1 MNRNNQFMASLVLLT
16 MTNVKINK
24 EYEKLLDIPDEYK
37 DDAYKYCV
45 MVLSGTFTTCKDTQ
59 LACIRHLRDVKRSI
73 EDDEFPYVYKPKRAK
88 KVIQFIEVLPDT
100 KGKFN
105 KLALF
110 QKFIVS
116 MVRGW
121 FTEEDD
127 YLRFNKAFI
136 SMARKGGKSLLV
148 SGLTLYSFLFDREP
162 AEGRQIFCAAN
173 DKKQASIVFN
183 MVAKQLLYFI
193 SQVPELKKD
202 VKKVRELLQ
211 HTKDG
216 SYVMPLSRDTGA
228 VDGFEPFL
236 AVIDEYHAAK
246 TNEMLE
252 LIQSGQGNLMQSL
265 IFIISTAGFN
275 LNAPMY
281 MDEWP
286 YAKEILADTYR
297 DEQYFAIIFEQ
308 DSEEEWQDKSMW
320 AKSNPLINESDDLKE
335 QIEDFLQKRV
345 DEAVKKGTMFRVLVK
360 NFNYW
365 MQASEESYL
374 DFNDWKKNET
384 EFDIKGTKTYIGLD
398 LSRADDLTAVSFIH
412 LDEIKKR
419 YFVTSHSF
427 VATKGGL
434 QAKIERDLIDYRQ
447 MAQHGY
453 CTITD
458 LQSGIINSN
467 QVLDYIEKYIL
478 TNNLDVQA
486 ICYDPHAIHGFI
498 AEIEKRNWRY
508 ELIEIRQG
516 AMTLSNPVIDFRLKV
531 IDEQVKHHKNPLLDI
546 AVKNAVSKNVN
557 DSVMIEKK
565 LNREKIDPLM
575 STIFAY
581 VIASEHEWDK
591 KRALPVFI

>member
-1 MNRNNQFMASLVLLT
+1 

-24 EYEKLLDIPDEYK
+24 EYEKLLDIPNEYK

-45 MVLSGTFTTCKDTQ
+45 MVLSGTFITCKDTQ
-59 LACIRHLRDVKRSI
+59 LACIRHLRDIKRSI
-73 EDDEFPYVYKPKRAK
+73 EEDEFPYVYKPKRAK

-183 MVAKQLLYFI
+183 MVAKQLMYFI

-252 LIQSGQGNLMQSL
+252 LIESGQVNLMQSL

-308 DSEEEWQDKSMW
+308 DSEEEWQDKTMW

-412 LDEIKKR
+412 LDEVKR
-419 YFVTSHSF
+419 QYFVTSHSF

-531 IDEQVKHHKNPLLDI
+531 IDEQIKHHKNPLLDI
-546 AVKNAVSKNVN
+546 AVKNAVAKNVN

>member
-1 MNRNNQFMASLVLLT
+1 

-24 EYEKLLDIPDEYK
+24 VYEKMLDIPNKYK

-45 MVLSGTFTTCKDTQ
+45 MVLSGTFITCKDTR
-59 LACIRHLRDVKRSI
+59 LACIRHLRDIKRSI

-183 MVAKQLLYFI
+183 MVAKQLMYFI

-286 YAKEILADTYR
+286 YAKEILADTYH

-308 DSEEEWQDKSMW
+308 DSEEEWQDKTMW
-320 AKSNPLINESDDLKE
+320 AKSNPLINENDDLKE

-384 EFDIKGTKTYIGLD
+384 EFDIKGAKTYIGLD

-412 LDEIKKR
+412 LDEVKKQ

-531 IDEQVKHHKNPLLDI
+531 IDEQIKHHKNPLLDI
-546 AVKNAVSKNVN
+546 AVKNAVAKNVN

>member
-1 MNRNNQFMASLVLLT
+1 

-24 EYEKLLDIPDEYK
+24 EYEKLLDIPKEYK

-45 MVLSGTFTTCKDTQ
+45 MVLSGTFITCKDTQ
-59 LACIRHLRDVKRSI
+59 LACIRHLKDIKRSI

-121 FTEEDD
+121 FTDEDD

-183 MVAKQLLYFI
+183 MVAKQLMYFI

-308 DSEEEWQDKSMW
+308 DSEEEWQDKTMW

-384 EFDIKGTKTYIGLD
+384 NFDIKGTKTYIGLD

-412 LDEIKKR
+412 LDEVKKQ

-531 IDEQVKHHKNPLLDI
+531 IDEQIKHHKNPLLDI
-546 AVKNAVSKNVN
+546 AVKNAVAKNVN

>member
-1 MNRNNQFMASLVLLT
+1 
-16 MTNVKINK
+16 MTNVKIAQ

-45 MVLSGTFTTCKDTQ
+45 LVLSGTFIASKDTIN
-59 LACIRHLRDVKRSI
+59 ACIRHLKDIKRSI
-73 EDDEFPYVYKPKRAK
+73 EDDDFKFVYKPKRAK
-88 KVIQFIEVLPDT
+88 KVIKFVEALPDT
-100 KGKFN
+100 KGNFN
-105 KLALF
+105 KLGYF
-110 QKFIVS
+110 QKFIIAS
-116 MVRGW
+116 VRGW
-121 FTEEDD
+121 FNEEDC
-127 YLRFNKAFI
+127 LRFRKAFI
-136 SMARKGGKSLLV
+136 SMARKQGKSILV

-162 AEGRQIFCAAN
+162 REGRQIFCTAN

-183 MVAKQLLYFI
+183 MVAKQLMYFV

-202 VKKVRELLQ
+202 VKKVRELLT
-211 HTKDG
+211 HIKDG

-236 AVIDEYHAAK
+236 AVVDEYHAAK

-252 LIQSGQGNLMQSL
+252 LIESGQGNLLQSL
-265 IFIISTAGFN
+265 IFIISTAGFD
-275 LNAPMY
+275 LNGPMY

-286 YAKEILADTYR
+286 YAKEILAGTYH
-297 DEQYFAIIFEQ
+297 DEEYFAIIYEQ
-308 DSEEEWQDKSMW
+308 DHEEEWQEKTMW
-320 AKSNPLINESDDLKE
+320 AKSNPLINESDELKE
-335 QIEDFLQKRV
+335 RIEEYLEKRV
-345 DEAVKKGTMFRVLVK
+345 DANTKKGTMFRVLVK

-374 DFNDWKKNET
+374 DINDWKKNET
-384 EFDIKGTKTYIGLD
+384 DFDIKNTKVYIGLD

-412 LDEIKKR
+412 LDEKNKQ
-419 YFVTSHSF
+419 YYVTSHSF
-427 VATKGGL
+427 VGKKGGL

-447 MAQHGY
+447 MSANGF
-453 CTITD
+453 CTITN
-458 LQSGIINSN
+458 LQSDIINSN
-467 QVLDYIEKYIL
+467 QVLDYIEKYIIQ
-478 TNNLDVQA
+478 NSLDVQA

-498 AEIEKRNWRY
+498 AEVEKRNWRY

-531 IDEQVKHHKNPLLDI
+531 IDSQIKHHKNPLLDI
-546 AVKNAVSKNVN
+546 AVKNAVAKNVN

-581 VIASEHEWDK
+581 VIASEHEWNK

>member
-1 MNRNNQFMASLVLLT
+1 

-24 EYEKLLDIPDEYK
+24 EYEKLLNIPDEYK

-45 MVLSGTFTTCKDTQ
+45 MVLSGTFITCKDTQ
-59 LACIRHLRDVKRSI
+59 LACIRHLRDIKRSI

-183 MVAKQLLYFI
+183 MVAKQLMYFI

-320 AKSNPLINESDDLKE
+320 SKSNPLINESDDLKE

-384 EFDIKGTKTYIGLD
+384 DFDIKGTKTYIGLD

-412 LDEIKKR
+412 LDEVKKQ

-531 IDEQVKHHKNPLLDI
+531 IDEQIKHHKNPLLDI
-546 AVKNAVSKNVN
+546 AVKNAVAKNVN

>member
-1 MNRNNQFMASLVLLT
+1 
-16 MTNVKINK
+16 MTNVKIPK
-24 EYEKLLDIPDEYK
+24 AYEEYLNIPDEYK

-45 MVLSGTFTTCKDTQ
+45 MVLSGAFVTCKDTR
-59 LACIRHLRDVKRSI
+59 LACIRHLKDIKRSI
-73 EDDEFPYVYKPKRAK
+73 EDNEFPYVYKPKRAK

-183 MVAKQLLYFI
+183 MVAKQLMYFI

-286 YAKEILADTYR
+286 YAKEILADTYH

-320 AKSNPLINESDDLKE
+320 SKSNPLINESDDLKE

-412 LDEIKKR
+412 LDEVKKQ

-531 IDEQVKHHKNPLLDI
+531 IDEQIKHHKNPLLDI
-546 AVKNAVSKNVN
+546 AVKNAVAKNVN

>member
-1 MNRNNQFMASLVLLT
+1 MT
-16 MTNVKINK
+16 MTNVKIPK
-24 EYEKLLDIPDEYK
+24 AYEEYLNIPDEYK

-45 MVLSGTFTTCKDTQ
+45 MVLSGAFVTCKDTR
-59 LACIRHLRDVKRSI
+59 LACIRHLKDIKRSI
-73 EDDEFPYVYKPKRAK
+73 EDNEFPYVYKPKRAK

-121 FTEEDD
+121 FTEEED

-183 MVAKQLLYFI
+183 MVAKQLMYFI

-308 DSEEEWQDKSMW
+308 DSEEEWQDKTMW

-384 EFDIKGTKTYIGLD
+384 GFDIKGTKTYIGLD

-412 LDEIKKR
+412 LDEVKKQ

>member
-1 MNRNNQFMASLVLLT
+1 
-16 MTNVKINK
+16 MTNVKIPK
-24 EYEKLLDIPDEYK
+24 AYEEYLNIPDEYK

-45 MVLSGTFTTCKDTQ
+45 MVLSGAFVTCKDTR
-59 LACIRHLRDVKRSI
+59 LACIRHLKDIKRSI
-73 EDDEFPYVYKPKRAK
+73 EDNEFPYVYKPKRAK

-183 MVAKQLLYFI
+183 MVAKQLMYFI

-308 DSEEEWQDKSMW
+308 DSEEEWQDKTMW

-384 EFDIKGTKTYIGLD
+384 GFDIKGTKTYIGLD

-412 LDEIKKR
+412 LDEVKKE

-531 IDEQVKHHKNPLLDI
+531 IDEQIKHHKNPLLDI
-546 AVKNAVSKNVN
+546 AVKNAVAKNVN

>member
-1 MNRNNQFMASLVLLT
+1 MT
-16 MTNVKINK
+16 MTNVKIPK
-24 EYEKLLDIPDEYK
+24 AYEEYLNIPDEYK

-45 MVLSGTFTTCKDTQ
+45 MVLSGAFVTCKDTR
-59 LACIRHLRDVKRSI
+59 LACIRHLKDIKRSI
-73 EDDEFPYVYKPKRAK
+73 EDNEFPYVYKPKRAK

-183 MVAKQLLYFI
+183 MVAKQLMYFI

-275 LNAPMY
+275 LNSPMY

-308 DSEEEWQDKSMW
+308 DSEEEWQDKTMW

-384 EFDIKGTKTYIGLD
+384 GFDIKGTKTYIGLD

-412 LDEIKKR
+412 LDEVKKE

-531 IDEQVKHHKNPLLDI
+531 IDEQIKHHKNPLLDI
-546 AVKNAVSKNVN
+546 AVKNAVAKNVN

>member
-1 MNRNNQFMASLVLLT
+1 

-24 EYEKLLDIPDEYK
+24 EYEKLLDIPNEYK

-45 MVLSGTFTTCKDTQ
+45 MVLSGTFITCKDTQ
-59 LACIRHLRDVKRSI
+59 LACIRHLKDIKRSI

-127 YLRFNKAFI
+127 YLRFNKSFI

-183 MVAKQLLYFI
+183 MVAKQLMYFI

-398 LSRADDLTAVSFIH
+398 MSRADDLTAVSFIH
-412 LDEIKKR
+412 LDEVKKQ

-453 CTITD
+453 CTITN

-516 AMTLSNPVIDFRLKV
+516 AMTLSNPVIDFRLKI
-531 IDEQVKHHKNPLLDI
+531 IDEQIKHHKNPLLDI
-546 AVKNAVSKNVN
+546 AVKNAVAKNVN

>member
-1 MNRNNQFMASLVLLT
+1 

-24 EYEKLLDIPDEYK
+24 EYEKLLDIPNEYK

-45 MVLSGTFTTCKDTQ
+45 MVLSGTFITCKDTQ
-59 LACIRHLRDVKRSI
+59 LACIRHLKDIKRSI

-127 YLRFNKAFI
+127 CLRFNKAFI

-183 MVAKQLLYFI
+183 MVAKQLMYFI

-265 IFIISTAGFN
+265 IFIISTPGFN

-308 DSEEEWQDKSMW
+308 DSEEEWQDKTMW

-384 EFDIKGTKTYIGLD
+384 NFDIKGTKTYIGLD

-412 LDEIKKR
+412 LDEVKKQ

-478 TNNLDVQA
+478 TNNLEVQA

-531 IDEQVKHHKNPLLDI
+531 IDEQIKHHKNPLLDI
-546 AVKNAVSKNVN
+546 AVKNAVTKNVN

>member
-1 MNRNNQFMASLVLLT
+1 

-24 EYEKLLDIPDEYK
+24 VYEKMLDIPNKYK

-45 MVLSGTFTTCKDTQ
+45 MVLSGTFITCKDTR
-59 LACIRHLRDVKRSI
+59 LACIRHLRDIKRSI

-183 MVAKQLLYFI
+183 MVAKQLMYFI

-286 YAKEILADTYR
+286 YAKEILADTYH

-308 DSEEEWQDKSMW
+308 DSEEEWQDKTMW
-320 AKSNPLINESDDLKE
+320 AKSNPLINENDDLKE

-412 LDEIKKR
+412 LDEVKKQC
-419 YFVTSHSF
+419 FVTSHSF

-531 IDEQVKHHKNPLLDI
+531 IDEQIKHHKNPLLDI
-546 AVKNAVSKNVN
+546 AVKNAVAKNVN

>member
-1 MNRNNQFMASLVLLT
+1 

-24 EYEKLLDIPDEYK
+24 EYEKLLDIPNEYK

-59 LACIRHLRDVKRSI
+59 LACIRHLRDIKRSI
-73 EDDEFPYVYKPKRAK
+73 EDDDFNYVYKPKRAK
-88 KVIQFIEVLPDT
+88 KVIKFIEALPDT
-100 KGKFN
+100 KGKFH
-105 KLALF
+105 KLAMF
-110 QKFIVS
+110 QKFIIS

-121 FTEEDD
+121 FDDND

-148 SGLTLYSFLFDREP
+148 SGLVLYSFLFDREP
-162 AEGRQIFCAAN
+162 SEGRQIFCAAN
-173 DKKQASIVFN
+173 DKRQASIVFN
-183 MVAKQLLYFI
+183 MVAKQLMYFV

-211 HTKDG
+211 HNKDG

-252 LIQSGQGNLMQSL
+252 LIQSGQGNLLQSL

-281 MDEWP
+281 TDEWP
-286 YAKEILADTYR
+286 YAKEILTGNYH

-308 DSEEEWQDKSMW
+308 DNEEEWQDKSMW

-345 DEAVKKGTMFRVLVK
+345 DEATQKGTMLRVLVK

-365 MQASEESYL
+365 MQASKESYL

-384 EFDIKGTKTYIGLD
+384 EFDIKGTKAYVGLD

-412 LDEIKKR
+412 LDEVNKE
-419 YFVTSHSF
+419 YYVTSHSF
-427 VATKGGL
+427 VGTKGGL

-447 MAQHGY
+447 MSQHGY
-453 CTITD
+453 CTLTN

-467 QVLDYIEKYIL
+467 QVLDYIEKYIIE
-478 TNNLDVQA
+478 NNLDVQA

-531 IDEQVKHHKNPLLDI
+531 IDGQIKHHKNPLLDI
-546 AVKNAVSKNVN
+546 AIKNAVSKNIN

-591 KRALPVFI
+591 KRALPMFI

>member
-1 MNRNNQFMASLVLLT
+1 

-24 EYEKLLDIPDEYK
+24 EYEKLLDIPNEYK

-45 MVLSGTFTTCKDTQ
+45 MVLSGTFITCKDTQ
-59 LACIRHLRDVKRSI
+59 LACIRHLRDIKRSI

-183 MVAKQLLYFI
+183 MVAKQLMYFI

-308 DSEEEWQDKSMW
+308 DSEEEWQDKTMW

-412 LDEIKKR
+412 LDEVKKQ

-478 TNNLDVQA
+478 KNNLDVQA

-531 IDEQVKHHKNPLLDI
+531 IDEQIKHHKNPLLDI
-546 AVKNAVSKNVN
+546 AVKNAVAKNVN

>member
-1 MNRNNQFMASLVLLT
+1 

-24 EYEKLLDIPDEYK
+24 EYEKLLDIPNEYK

-45 MVLSGTFTTCKDTQ
+45 MVLSGTFITCKDTQ
-59 LACIRHLRDVKRSI
+59 LACIRHLRDIKRSI

-183 MVAKQLLYFI
+183 MVAKQLMYFI

-308 DSEEEWQDKSMW
+308 DSEEEWQDKTMW

-384 EFDIKGTKTYIGLD
+384 NFDIKGTKTYIGLD

-412 LDEIKKR
+412 LDEVKKQ

-531 IDEQVKHHKNPLLDI
+531 IDEQIKHHKNPLLDI
-546 AVKNAVSKNVN
+546 AVKNAVAKNVN

>member
-1 MNRNNQFMASLVLLT
+1 

-24 EYEKLLDIPDEYK
+24 EYEKLLDIPNEYK

-45 MVLSGTFTTCKDTQ
+45 MVLSGTFITCKDTQ
-59 LACIRHLRDVKRSI
+59 LACIRHLRDIKRSI

-183 MVAKQLLYFI
+183 MVAKQLMYFI

-286 YAKEILADTYR
+286 YAKEILADTYH

-320 AKSNPLINESDDLKE
+320 SKSNPLINESDDLKE

-384 EFDIKGTKTYIGLD
+384 DFDIKGTKTYVGLD

-412 LDEIKKR
+412 LDEVKKQ

-531 IDEQVKHHKNPLLDI
+531 IDEQIKHHKNPLLDI
-546 AVKNAVSKNVN
+546 AVKNAVAKNVN

>member
-1 MNRNNQFMASLVLLT
+1 

-24 EYEKLLDIPDEYK
+24 EYEKLLDIPNEYK

-45 MVLSGTFTTCKDTQ
+45 MVLSGTFITCKDTQ
-59 LACIRHLRDVKRSI
+59 LACIRHLKDIKRSI

-183 MVAKQLLYFI
+183 MVAKQLMYFI

-252 LIQSGQGNLMQSL
+252 LIESGQVNLMQSL

-308 DSEEEWQDKSMW
+308 DSEEEWQDKTMW
-320 AKSNPLINESDDLKE
+320 GKSNPLINESDDLKE

-384 EFDIKGTKTYIGLD
+384 DFDIKGTKTYIGLD
-398 LSRADDLTAVSFIH
+398 LSRADDLTAVSFVH
-412 LDEIKKR
+412 LDEVKKQ

-531 IDEQVKHHKNPLLDI
+531 IDEQIKHHKNPLLDI
-546 AVKNAVSKNVN
+546 AVKNAVAKNVN

>member
-1 MNRNNQFMASLVLLT
+1 MT
-16 MTNVKINK
+16 MTNVKIPK
-24 EYEKLLDIPDEYK
+24 VYEEYLNIPDEYK

-45 MVLSGTFTTCKDTQ
+45 MVLSGTFITCKDTR
-59 LACIRHLRDVKRSI
+59 LACIRHLKDIKRSV

-183 MVAKQLLYFI
+183 MVAKQLMYFI

-308 DSEEEWQDKSMW
+308 DSEEEWQDKTMW

-384 EFDIKGTKTYIGLD
+384 GFDIKGTKTYIGLD

-412 LDEIKKR
+412 LDEVKKE

-531 IDEQVKHHKNPLLDI
+531 IDEQIKHHKNPLLDI

-565 LNREKIDPLM
+565 LNREKVDPLM

>member
-1 MNRNNQFMASLVLLT
+1 MT
-16 MTNVKINK
+16 MTNVKIPK
-24 EYEKLLDIPDEYK
+24 AYEEYLNIPDEYK

-45 MVLSGTFTTCKDTQ
+45 MVLSGAFVTCKDTR
-59 LACIRHLRDVKRSI
+59 LACIRHLKDIKRSI
-73 EDDEFPYVYKPKRAK
+73 EDNEFPYVYKPKRAK

-183 MVAKQLLYFI
+183 MVAKQLMYFI

-286 YAKEILADTYR
+286 YAKEILADTYH

-308 DSEEEWQDKSMW
+308 DSEEEWQDKTMW
-320 AKSNPLINESDDLKE
+320 AKSNPLINENDDLKE

-384 EFDIKGTKTYIGLD
+384 ELDIKGTKTYIGLD

-412 LDEIKKR
+412 LDEVKKQ

-531 IDEQVKHHKNPLLDI
+531 IDEQIKHHKNPLLDI
-546 AVKNAVSKNVN
+546 AVKNAVAKNVN

>member
-1 MNRNNQFMASLVLLT
+1 
-16 MTNVKINK
+16 MTNVKIPK
-24 EYEKLLDIPDEYK
+24 SYEEYLNVPDEYK

-45 MVLSGTFTTCKDTQ
+45 MVLSGTFITCKDTQ
-59 LACIRHLRDVKRSI
+59 LACIRHLKDIKRSI
-73 EDDEFPYVYKPKRAK
+73 EDDNFNYAYKPKRAK
-88 KVIQFIEVLPDT
+88 KVIKFIEALPDT
-100 KGKFN
+100 KGKFH
-105 KLALF
+105 KLAMF
-110 QKFIVS
+110 QKFIIS

-121 FTEEDD
+121 FDDND

-148 SGLTLYSFLFDREP
+148 SGLVLYSFLFDREP
-162 AEGRQIFCAAN
+162 SEGRQIFCAAN

-183 MVAKQLLYFI
+183 MVAKQLMYFV

-211 HTKDG
+211 HNKDG

-286 YAKEILADTYR
+286 YAKEILADTYH

-308 DSEEEWQDKSMW
+308 DSEEEWQDKTMW
-320 AKSNPLINESDDLKE
+320 AKSNPLINENDDLKE

-412 LDEIKKR
+412 LDEVKKQ

-531 IDEQVKHHKNPLLDI
+531 IDEQIKHHKNPLLDI
-546 AVKNAVSKNVN
+546 AVKNAVAKNVN

>member
-1 MNRNNQFMASLVLLT
+1 
-16 MTNVKINK
+16 MTNVKIPK
-24 EYEKLLDIPDEYK
+24 SYEEYLNIPDKYK

-45 MVLSGTFTTCKDTQ
+45 MVLSGTFITCKDTK
-59 LACIRHLRDVKRSI
+59 LACIRHLKDIKRSI
-73 EDDEFPYVYKPKRAK
+73 EDDDFRYVYKPKRAK
-88 KVIQFIEVLPDT
+88 KVIKFIEALPDT
-100 KGKFN
+100 KGKFH
-105 KLALF
+105 KLAMF
-110 QKFIVS
+110 QKFIIS

-121 FTEEDD
+121 FDDND

-148 SGLTLYSFLFDREP
+148 SGLVLYSFLFDREP
-162 AEGRQIFCAAN
+162 SEGRQIFCAAN

-183 MVAKQLLYFI
+183 MVAKQLMYFV

-211 HTKDG
+211 HNKDG

-252 LIQSGQGNLMQSL
+252 LIQSGQGNLLQSL

-281 MDEWP
+281 TDEWP
-286 YAKEILADTYR
+286 YAKEILTDNYH

-345 DEAVKKGTMFRVLVK
+345 DEATQKGTMFRVLVK

-384 EFDIKGTKTYIGLD
+384 EFDIKGTKAYVGLD

-412 LDEIKKR
+412 LDEVNKE
-419 YFVTSHSF
+419 YYVTSHSF
-427 VATKGGL
+427 VGTKGGL

-447 MAQHGY
+447 MSQHGY
-453 CTITD
+453 CTLTN

-467 QVLDYIEKYIL
+467 QVLDYIEKYIIE
-478 TNNLDVQA
+478 NNLDVQA

-531 IDEQVKHHKNPLLDI
+531 IDGQIKHHKNPLLDI
-546 AVKNAVSKNVN
+546 AIKNAVSKNVN

-581 VIASEHEWDK
+581 VIASEYEWERK
-591 KRALPVFI
+591 PVLPIFR

>member
-1 MNRNNQFMASLVLLT
+1 

-24 EYEKLLDIPDEYK
+24 EYEKLLDIPNEYK

-59 LACIRHLRDVKRSI
+59 LACIRHLRDIKRSI
-73 EDDEFPYVYKPKRAK
+73 EDDDFNYVYKPKRAK
-88 KVIQFIEVLPDT
+88 KVIKFIEALPDT
-100 KGKFN
+100 KGKFH
-105 KLALF
+105 KLAMF
-110 QKFIVS
+110 QKFIIS

-121 FTEEDD
+121 FDDND

-148 SGLTLYSFLFDREP
+148 SGLVLYSFLFDREP
-162 AEGRQIFCAAN
+162 SEGRQIFCAAN
-173 DKKQASIVFN
+173 DKRQASIVFN
-183 MVAKQLLYFI
+183 MVAKQLMYFV

-211 HTKDG
+211 HNKDG

-252 LIQSGQGNLMQSL
+252 LIQSGQGNLLQSL

-281 MDEWP
+281 TDEWP
-286 YAKEILADTYR
+286 YAKEILTGNYH

-308 DSEEEWQDKSMW
+308 DNEEEWQDKSMW

-345 DEAVKKGTMFRVLVK
+345 DEATQKGTMFRVLVK

-365 MQASEESYL
+365 MQASKESYL

-384 EFDIKGTKTYIGLD
+384 EFDIKGTKAYVGLD

-412 LDEIKKR
+412 LDEVNKE
-419 YFVTSHSF
+419 YYVTSHSF
-427 VATKGGL
+427 VGTKGGL

-447 MAQHGY
+447 MSQHVY
-453 CTITD
+453 CTLTN
-458 LQSGIINSN
+458 LQSAIINSN
-467 QVLDYIEKYIL
+467 QVLDYIEKYIIE
-478 TNNLDVQA
+478 NNLDVQA

-531 IDEQVKHHKNPLLDI
+531 IDGQIKHHKNPLLDI
-546 AVKNAVSKNVN
+546 AIKNAVSKNIN

-591 KRALPVFI
+591 KRALPMFI

>member
-1 MNRNNQFMASLVLLT
+1 

-24 EYEKLLDIPDEYK
+24 EYEKLLDIPNEYK

-45 MVLSGTFTTCKDTQ
+45 MVLSGTFITCKDTQ
-59 LACIRHLRDVKRSI
+59 LACIRHLKDIKRSV

-183 MVAKQLLYFI
+183 MVAKQLMYFI

-252 LIQSGQGNLMQSL
+252 LIESGQVNLMQSL

-308 DSEEEWQDKSMW
+308 DNEEEWQDKTMW
-320 AKSNPLINESDDLKE
+320 AKSNPLINENDDLKE

-412 LDEIKKR
+412 LDEVKKQ

-531 IDEQVKHHKNPLLDI
+531 IDEQIKHHKNPLLDI

-581 VIASEHEWDK
+581 VIASEHEWEK